1 MNIALVAIGRRE
13 NRYAREF
20 VEHYL
25 ALGFDH
31 IFICD
36 NNHDGEEQFA
46 DVLQPYIDSHV
57 VSIHDYRNQEAIQ
70 AKAYNDMYA
79 QYGDWY
85 DWIAFFDFDEFL
97 VMNNGMSV
105 KEWLSARP
113 AEKEVAKVNWMC
125 MTDNN
130 LIEDDGRPM
139 MERFTE
145 AMPLDRCVQ
154 YRRVPENNHVKSIV
168 RGGLAKVRF
177 KNPHVPITPCN
188 QRPEPFRPYRYDD
201 CLLKHFTTKT
211 ISEWIGNKM
220 QKGVG
225 DRSKENFDTKY
236 RGRFYLYNERTPE
249 KEAYV
254 TAYMQRRTLHVAVV
268 HYNTPKLTR
277 AAILSLWKHTP
288 GCRVMVFDNS
298 NRLTIA
304 DCKEWDDLRQS
315 PLVTIIDNTRGQVID
330 FDKLL
335 EQYPKRE
342 FFDRNMSNFGSA
354 KHTASVDWLF
364 DHLPQGFLLMDSD
377 ILLMRDVM
385 PLVDYNVAATGMLKP
400 NAKVMRLL
408 PLLCWINVPMLAQ
421 HGIRYF
427 NGDKMWALSD
437 RYPNNRYDTGAWL
450 LEEIRRCHL
459 PLTEVNIKE
468 YCLHLGHASW
478 KDKSA
483 MAWARE
489 HKDLWE

>member
-31 IFICD
+31 IFIID

-46 DVLQPYIDSHV
+46 DVLQPYIDSHL

-70 AKAYNDMYA
+70 AKAYNDIYA
-79 QYGDWY
+79 EYGDWY
-85 DWIAFFDFDEFL
+85 HWIAFFDFDEFL
-97 VMNNGMSV
+97 VMNNGMSL
-105 KEWLSARP
+105 KQWLSERP
-113 AEKEVAKVNWMC
+113 EGKDVVKVNWMC

-145 AMPLDRCVQ
+145 PMPYDQGVQ
-154 YRRVPENNHVKSIV
+154 YSFPENNHVKSIV
-168 RGGLAKVRF
+168 RGRLSKVKF
-177 KNPHVPITPCN
+177 KTPHVPITPAN
-188 QRPEPFRPYRYDD
+188 PNPSPFRRYRYDD
-201 CLLKHFTTKT
+201 CCLRHFTTKT
-211 ISEWIGNKM
+211 ISEWLSNKC

-225 DRSKENFDTKY
+225 DRCKANFDRKY
-236 RGRFYLYNERTPE
+236 RDRFFKYNALTAEKQAYIDRYLQLS
-249 KEAYV
+249 AID
-254 TAYMQRRTLHVAVV
+254 VAVV
-268 HYNTPKLTR
+268 HFNTPKLTR

-288 GCRVMVFDNS
+288 NCRVTVFDNS

-304 DCKEWDDLRQS
+304 DCREWDDLRRS
-315 PLVTIIDNTRGQVID
+315 PLITIIDNTQGQIIN
-330 FDKLL
+330 FDAMLQ
-335 EQYPKRE
+335 QYPKRE
-342 FFDRNMSNFGSA
+342 AFDRNMSNFGSA
-354 KHTASVDWLF
+354 KHTASVDYLF
-364 DHLPQGFLLMDSD
+364 DILPNGFLLMDSD
-377 ILLMRDVM
+377 VLFMQDVL
-385 PLVDYNVAATGMLKP
+385 PLVDKSVAATGMLRP
-400 NAKVMRLL
+400 NAEVMRLL
-408 PLLCWINVPMLAQ
+408 PLLCWINVPMLRQ

-427 NGDKMWALSD
+427 NGNKMWALCD

-459 PLTEVNIKE
+459 PLVEVNIKQ

-483 MAWARE
+483 MAWVQE
-489 HKDLWE
+489 HRQLWL